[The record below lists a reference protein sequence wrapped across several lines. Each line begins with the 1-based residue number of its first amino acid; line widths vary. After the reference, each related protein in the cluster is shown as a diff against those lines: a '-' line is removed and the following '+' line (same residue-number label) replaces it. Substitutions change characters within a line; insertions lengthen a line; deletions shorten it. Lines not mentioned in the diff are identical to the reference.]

1 MVVLETPPLA
11 ARLPTPTNAA
21 VRANHTQL
29 QLKAI
34 RQHPAERREQS
45 MLVRLRCSA
54 CSLSARAAG
63 ARSTASRGPQFL
75 GRGAAAGQVA
85 PGRAADVRLLSTAP
99 DDADTRLAAV
109 LKDIQSKIQ
118 AAAPENDPVEGTK
131 TRGPKMVLRFTCTCA
146 DCVENIAD
154 EAERTSTKTI
164 SKHSYENGTN
174 PSATF
179 PRTCCFS
186 RSPSHSHRC
195 RVGEVC
201 QR

>member
-1 MVVLETPPLA
+1 MLETPPLA

-29 QLKAI
+29 QLKACNKAI

-146 DCVENIAD
+146 DCVENSLVNTVLQRSHYLATRNWTAIAPLT
-154 EAERTSTKTI
+154 RKSTSRLM
-164 SKHSYENGTN
+164 
-174 PSATF
+174 F
-179 PRTCCFS
+179 FF
-186 RSPSHSHRC
+186 
-195 RVGEVC
+195 GEG
-201 QR
+201 QETTLPL